1 MEAWASVVDQEV
13 RHMVALASEMG
24 VTLEEVEEAWQLQE
38 P

>member
-1 MEAWASVVDQEV
+1 
-13 RHMVALASEMG
+13 MVALASEMG